1 MTEVLFLSA
10 IFGVLSCDTVV
21 AGQFMYSRPLIAGP
35 LAGLCLGNPYV
46 GFIAGLCV
54 ELIWIR
60 VIPIGDS
67 VPPDSTLTAVLASAA
82 AAAAVKNFGIDNF
95 SAIVAALAVS
105 VPCGIVFKIVEMK
118 IRAANSKTVDDI
130 KVKII
135 RGDFSSVD
143 RGTFYAVVR
152 KFLISA
158 VFFLLAYILVT
169 ALPEFYWR
177 VPDTAGGVEIIMR
190 FIYILCFAQLFE
202 MFLKWK

>member
-1 MTEVLFLSA
+1 MTEILFLSVL
-10 IFGVLSCDTVV
+10 FGILSCDTVV

-35 LAGLCLGNPYV
+35 IAGLLLGNPYV

-67 VPPDSTLTAVLASAA
+67 IPPDSTLTAVLASAA
-82 AAAAVKNFGIDNF
+82 AAIAVRNYGIDNF
-95 SAIVAALAVS
+95 SAVVLALAAS
-105 VPCGIVFKIVEMK
+105 VPCGIFFKMAEIK
-118 IRAANSKTVDDI
+118 IRAANSNTADAV

-135 RGDFSSVD
+135 RGDFASVD
-143 RGTFYAVVR
+143 RETFYAVIR
-152 KFLISA
+152 KFFIS
-158 VFFLLAYILVT
+158 VFFFLMVYALVT
-169 ALPEFYWR
+169 ALPGVYWR
-177 VPDTAGGVEIIMR
+177 ILTHTGGVEIIMR